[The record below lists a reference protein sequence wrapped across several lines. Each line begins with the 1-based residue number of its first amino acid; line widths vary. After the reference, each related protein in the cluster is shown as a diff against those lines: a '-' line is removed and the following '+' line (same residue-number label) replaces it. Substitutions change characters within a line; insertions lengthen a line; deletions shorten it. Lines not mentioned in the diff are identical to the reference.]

1 LTFSKDLYKIYVE
14 GGRKG
19 VSDMMLNFP
28 DYQMA
33 VKLKMEKLLK
43 EAEEYRML
51 KKLLKKKKEQE
62 NAPLMEKERWKRKG
76 LLHA

>member
-1 LTFSKDLYKIYVE
+1 
-14 GGRKG
+14 
-19 VSDMMLNFP
+19 MMLNFP

-51 KKLLKKKKEQE
+51 KKLLKKEKEQE
-62 NAPLMEKERWKRKG
+62 NAPLMERERWKRKG
-76 LLHA
+76 LLHT

>member
-1 LTFSKDLYKIYVE
+1 M
-14 GGRKG
+14 
-19 VSDMMLNFP
+19 SDMMLNFP

-51 KKLLKKKKEQE
+51 KKLLKKEKEQE
-62 NAPLMEKERWKRKG
+62 NAPLMERERWKRKG

>member
-1 LTFSKDLYKIYVE
+1 
-14 GGRKG
+14 
-19 VSDMMLNFP
+19 MMLNFP

-51 KKLLKKKKEQE
+51 KKLLKKEKEQE
-62 NAPLMEKERWKRKG
+62 NAPLMERERWKRKG

>member
-1 LTFSKDLYKIYVE
+1 
-14 GGRKG
+14 
-19 VSDMMLNFP
+19 MMLNFP

>member
-1 LTFSKDLYKIYVE
+1 MYKIYVE
-14 GGRKG
+14 RGRKG

-33 VKLKMEKLLK
+33 VKLKMKELLK

-51 KKLLKKKKEQE
+51 KKLLKKKKERK
-62 NAPLMEKERWKRKG
+62 NAPIVERERWKRKG

>member
-1 LTFSKDLYKIYVE
+1 
-14 GGRKG
+14 
-19 VSDMMLNFP
+19 MMLNFP

-33 VKLKMEKLLK
+33 VKLKMKELLK

-51 KKLLKKKKEQE
+51 KKLLKKEKEQE
-62 NAPLMEKERWKRKG
+62 NAPLMERERWERKG

>member
-1 LTFSKDLYKIYVE
+1 
-14 GGRKG
+14 
-19 VSDMMLNFP
+19 MMLNFP

-51 KKLLKKKKEQE
+51 KKLLKKKKERE
-62 NAPLMEKERWKRKG
+62 NALLMERERLEKKG
-76 LLHA
+76 LLHV